1 MQKAVFLLRKECTE
15 NPLFF
20 MGRYTTTVYETS
32 LIVLG
37 EVGSLPLRCP
47 FFASSGG
54 LGCPGREAVQKHP
67 TAFFCSRSAEREGG
81 RGFIEPLFQHRR
93 QSMCGTQC
101 WRNGEKQLKLM
112 RKSYPAH
119 LILFPRIEPRK
130 ENGRR
135 KTI

>member
-67 TAFFCSRSAEREGG
+67 NAFFAAAVRRERAGVV
-81 RGFIEPLFQHRR
+81 
-93 QSMCGTQC
+93 S
-101 WRNGEKQLKLM
+101 
-112 RKSYPAH
+112 
-119 LILFPRIEPRK
+119 
-130 ENGRR
+130 
-135 KTI
+135 